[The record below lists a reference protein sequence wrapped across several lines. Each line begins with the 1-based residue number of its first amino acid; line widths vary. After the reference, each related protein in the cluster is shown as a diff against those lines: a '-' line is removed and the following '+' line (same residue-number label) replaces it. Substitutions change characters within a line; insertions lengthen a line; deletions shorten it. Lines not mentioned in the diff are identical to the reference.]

1 MRGHRRRLVL
11 GLLCTAQFV
20 LVLDV
25 TIVAVA
31 LPSLR
36 ERLGFS
42 ATGLQWVI
50 SAYVL
55 AFAGFLLLGG
65 RAADLWGRRRL
76 FMLGLATFA
85 GASAWCGLATASWE
99 LVAAR
104 AVQGAGAAVVTPA
117 ALSLLTTTF
126 AEGAWRERALG
137 VWTAA
142 AAGGGAAGF
151 LLGGVVTQM
160 LGWRAVFLVNVPVG
174 AVGLLLAPVLLAEGR
189 IASAARLDLP
199 GGVALTGAMGAL
211 VYALSRVERGGPG
224 AAGTW
229 LALAAAALLGV
240 AFVVR
245 ERRAANPLIPPDAL
259 RHRGLVGASLVA
271 MLLTGVTT
279 PLALFSV
286 LYLQDVLGYPPAL
299 AGVTVAPISVAV
311 VAGSLTG
318 SRLIGAGRL
327 GADRT
332 MAAGLLGVA
341 LGAGGLATMATPGG
355 LPPTMVAGFVLNGLG
370 LGVASVASTAKGT
383 AAVPPARQGL
393 ASGVLNTAAQ
403 VGTALGLAVLVTV
416 ASARTGVLTPPG
428 APPSASAVV
437 DGYRWAIL
445 AGLAVSLAA
454 AVLAA
459 GVPVAGWRR
468 RRRAGWRQSR
478 RRPAPR
484 PARCWPDA

>member
-31 LPSLR
+31 LPSVR

-42 ATGLQWVI
+42 LSGLQWVI

-55 AFAGFLLLGG
+55 AFAGLLLLGG

-76 FMLGLATFA
+76 FMVGLATFA
-85 GASAWCGLATASWE
+85 GASAWCGLARASWE

-142 AAGGGAAGF
+142 AAGGGATGF
-151 LLGGVVTQM
+151 LLGGVMTQT

-174 AVGLLLAPVLLAEGR
+174 AAGLLLAPVLLAEER
-189 IASAARLDLP
+189 ITSAARLDLP
-199 GGVALTGAMGAL
+199 GAATLTGAMSSL
-211 VYALSRVERGGPG
+211 VYALSRIERGGPG

-229 LALAAAALLGV
+229 LALAAAVLLGV
-240 AFVVR
+240 AFLVR

-279 PLALFSV
+279 PVALFSV

-311 VAGSLTG
+311 VAGSLVG

-332 MAAGLLGVA
+332 MAVGLLGVA
-341 LGAGGLATMATPGG
+341 LGAGGLATMAVSGG
-355 LPPTMVAGFVLNGLG
+355 LPPTMVAGFVLSGLG

-383 AAVPPARQGL
+383 AAVPRARQGL

-416 ASARTGVLTPPG
+416 ASARTAGLTPPG
-428 APPSASAVV
+428 APPSSAAVV

-445 AGLAVSLAA
+445 NGLLVAA
-454 AVLAA
+454 AAAGVLAA
-459 GVPVAGWRR
+459 GCDGLHRLR
-468 RRRAGWRQSR
+468 L
-478 RRPAPR
+478 APGR
-484 PARCWPDA
+484 GCADGEA